1 MNMNGRRIAQAW
13 LETPDSGVIELTRDW
28 TEAGLPPLSLGPQGP
43 AFARLTRVR
52 DHTFGCES
60 GFFVNAFR
68 KIFFF
73 LQLAQH
79 PEIDPAATAVY
90 LAGDFN
96 GWQHAVGN
104 PDWRL
109 LPASLDGERVLLL
122 AGHADRFFSQPPQRF
137 KFVTGGHRWLAV
149 PAQAVNAVRD
159 GSGNYNFAID
169 PARTGR
175 HLFRFRT
182 AAPVDLTQT
191 RTVNWGGD
199 AAEQVP
205 LRPGEYLF
213 QLKSHMQMGAS
224 VAGGET
230 TFRLFAPRARWVRLQ
245 ISAAL
250 KGLEKAATYEMDR
263 RSDGAWEAR
272 LDGNLHGWYYWY
284 TLDGPRD
291 GFGLFDDRQR
301 ILDPYALATVGREGP
316 GIVIDC
322 ARIAPP
328 DRGFSTPAWQNL
340 VIAEAHVRDLTA
352 LAPLKLREDERRGF
366 VGLRRWVES
375 PEFHLARLGVNAVE
389 LQPVQEFDCVAAEE
403 YHWGYMPV
411 NWFAPASAYALVAER
426 ASQIGEFQD
435 LVAAFHRRGLAVL
448 IDVVYN
454 HVGLPPHLMHV
465 DRLYY
470 FEQDRE
476 GRLANWSGCGND
488 LRARAAMSRR
498 LIIDSLVHLIEVYG
512 VDGFRFDL
520 GELIGVEV
528 LREIEVALKRVKP
541 DVVLIAEPWS
551 FRGRIVRELQ
561 TTGFASWNDAYR
573 DFLKEYVRGGGTCAQ
588 YEHFVKGS
596 PGAFAAWPAQT
607 VNYTESHDDK
617 TWIDTI
623 TENADGNGQQP
634 TLNDCRRT
642 HLMCAILMASIG
654 VPMLAAGQDFMRS
667 KKGVGN
673 TFQRG
678 DLNALDYRR
687 MYRFPG
693 THAYFA
699 DWIAFRRSERGRFFR
714 QFSRPGEGFFQ
725 FFSAADSTAVA
736 TIYNA
741 DQSHGSLRLLFAV
754 NPTLQDVEIP
764 LAGLARAGWQQ
775 LADHDCFFRTGGH
788 EPARSVEETVF
799 VPALGCGLWMA
810 K

>member
-1 MNMNGRRIAQAW
+1 
-13 LETPDSGVIELTRDW
+13 
-28 TEAGLPPLSLGPQGP
+28 
-43 AFARLTRVR
+43 
-52 DHTFGCES
+52 
-60 GFFVNAFR
+60 
-68 KIFFF
+68 
-73 LQLAQH
+73 
-79 PEIDPAATAVY
+79 
-90 LAGDFN
+90 
-96 GWQHAVGN
+96 
-104 PDWRL
+104 
-109 LPASLDGERVLLL
+109 
-122 AGHADRFFSQPPQRF
+122 
-137 KFVTGGHRWLAV
+137 
-149 PAQAVNAVRD
+149 
-159 GSGNYNFAID
+159 
-169 PARTGR
+169 
-175 HLFRFRT
+175 
-182 AAPVDLTQT
+182 
-191 RTVNWGGD
+191 
-199 AAEQVP
+199 
-205 LRPGEYLF
+205 
-213 QLKSHMQMGAS
+213 
-224 VAGGET
+224 
-230 TFRLFAPRARWVRLQ
+230 
-245 ISAAL
+245 
-250 KGLEKAATYEMDR
+250 
-263 RSDGAWEAR
+263 
-272 LDGNLHGWYYWY
+272 
-284 TLDGPRD
+284 
-291 GFGLFDDRQR
+291 
-301 ILDPYALATVGREGP
+301 
-316 GIVIDC
+316 
-322 ARIAPP
+322 
-328 DRGFSTPAWQNL
+328 
-340 VIAEAHVRDLTA
+340 
-352 LAPLKLREDERRGF
+352 
-366 VGLRRWVES
+366 
-375 PEFHLARLGVNAVE
+375 
-389 LQPVQEFDCVAAEE
+389 
-403 YHWGYMPV
+403 
-411 NWFAPASAYALVAER
+411 
-426 ASQIGEFQD
+426 
-435 LVAAFHRRGLAVL
+435 
-448 IDVVYN
+448 
-454 HVGLPPHLMHV
+454 
-465 DRLYY
+465 
-470 FEQDRE
+470 
-476 GRLANWSGCGND
+476 
-488 LRARAAMSRR
+488 MSRR

-741 DQSHGSLRLLFAV
+741 DQSQGSLRLLFAV

-775 LADHDCFFRTGGH
+775 LADHDRFFRTGDH

-799 VPALGCGLWMA
+799 VPAVGCGLWMA